1 MAIRKRFPTAVD
13 EDDFAIDVTLC
24 SPDRADNDG
33 RYLLAYVA
41 NVIRAVE
48 PASDEA
54 QAVVGWLS
62 ANRQRLRLPDRLFTA
77 DDAHRGERRR
87 KCRPIGQT
95 RWQAIT
101 DHITAQIADP
111 AAAIASHRLEPGFA
125 GVIAAL
131 GFEPLDAALFRL
143 TLSHRLDRRFEHLY
157 DIIAIA
163 RGGAPIL
170 RRYPDLFALL
180 IDGDAHTI
188 NTRFRADAPLIASG
202 ALRVDNDGDIRV
214 AERLLGLVHACAI
227 GNPDVR
233 AELLGA
239 PVAAKLPWTAFRHL
253 GPEIDI
259 ARALLGA
266 TTSPAPI
273 TTPERGVHVLL
284 YGPPGTGKT
293 EFAASL
299 AATLGVPLYALG
311 ERGEAGT
318 EPDRDER
325 LSELLL
331 AQRLGVDQP
340 ALYLFDEAE
349 DLFRPRDS
357 AREPDPKIFIHRLL
371 ETARVPIIWAANELG
386 AFSPAVLRRMTQCIE
401 VRLPP
406 QARRAEL
413 WQELA
418 IEEGVSLDA
427 PTARNLA
434 RLIPAAPSVARTAL
448 RATRLAKG
456 DATTAERV
464 ATGMA
469 RAINYGNMPA
479 PELDLDPH
487 YDPALSNADGD
498 LVAVADR
505 LAQPG
510 AAQAVSFLLSG
521 PPGTGKSAFARY
533 LAERMG
539 LPVLQ
544 KRGSDL
550 FGAYVGETEAN
561 IANAFAEARAME
573 AFLIFDEAD
582 SLLRNR
588 AAAHRNWEASQVNE
602 MLTWMENHQLPFAC
616 TTNLPE
622 QLDQASLR
630 RFLIHLKFAPLRVD
644 QSETLFERAFAQ
656 PAPDGLAR
664 LDRLTPADFT
674 RVARRVR
681 LLGLPADPASLCA
694 ALAAEQEG
702 RLGASR
708 PIGFVSA

>member
-1 MAIRKRFPTAVD
+1 MAIRKRFPTRID
-13 EDDFAIDVTLC
+13 ESVIDIDSLR
-24 SPDRADNDG
+24 PDRADDDG

-41 NVIRAVE
+41 NVINAVE
-48 PASDEA
+48 SASDEA
-54 QAVVGWLS
+54 QAVIGWLS
-62 ANRQRLRLPDRLFTA
+62 SNRQRLALPDHLFTA

-87 KCRPIGQT
+87 NCRPIGKA
-95 RWQAIT
+95 RWRTLT
-101 DHITAQIADP
+101 DSVVEQIVNP
-111 AAAIASHRLEPGFA
+111 AATVPAHRLEPGFA
-125 GVIAAL
+125 SVIAAL
-131 GFEPLDAALFRL
+131 DFDPLDAALFRIA
-143 TLSHRLDRRFEHLY
+143 LSYKVDHRFERFY
-157 DIIAIA
+157 DIVSCA
-163 RGGAPIL
+163 RGGSSNL
-170 RRYPDLFALL
+170 RRSPDLLALL
-180 IDGDAHTI
+180 INGDAHTI

-202 ALRVDNDGDIRV
+202 ALRVDNDGYIQV

-227 GNPDVR
+227 GNSDVR

-239 PVAAKLPWTAFRHL
+239 PLAAKLPWTAFRHL

-266 TTSPAPI
+266 AIASAP
-273 TTPERGVHVLL
+273 TASAERGVHVLL

-293 EFAASL
+293 ECATSL
-299 AATLGVPLYALG
+299 AATLGVPLYSLG

-318 EPDRDER
+318 EPDRSER

-331 AQRLGVDQP
+331 AQRIGVNQP

-349 DLFRPRDS
+349 DLFRARDT

-371 ETARVPIIWAANELG
+371 ETARVPIIWAANELD
-386 AFSPAVLRRMTQCIE
+386 AFSSAVLRRMTQCIE
-401 VRLPP
+401 IRLPP

-456 DATTAERV
+456 DAATAELV

-469 RAINYGNMPA
+469 RAINHGHMPA
-479 PELDLDPH
+479 PELDLDPQ
-487 YDPALSNADGD
+487 YDPALSNTDAD
-498 LVAVADR
+498 LTALAAR

-510 AAQAVSFLLSG
+510 AARAVSFLLSG

-533 LAERMG
+533 LAQRMG

-550 FGAYVGETEAN
+550 FGPYVGQTEAN
-561 IANAFAEARAME
+561 IAGAFAEARASQ

-588 AAAHRNWEASQVNE
+588 AAAQRNWEASQVNE
-602 MLTWMENHQLPFAC
+602 MLTWMEHHALPFAC

-630 RFLIHLKFAPLRVD
+630 RFLIHLKFAPLRAD
-644 QSETLFERAFAQ
+644 QAATLFERAFAQ
-656 PAPDGLAR
+656 PAPTNLAR

-681 LLGLPADPASLCA
+681 LLGLPTDPTSLLT
-694 ALAAEQEG
+694 ALTAEQEG
-702 RLGASR
+702 RLGTHR
-708 PIGFVSA
+708 PIGFAGAQ